1 LCGSEQRD
9 GGERFERF
17 PASLGRDGVT
27 LTLGCGSGAVG
38 RRLPALSLEVTAD
51 DLAPSDGSG
60 PVRPR
65 HMGTGGT
72 LVYLAVLVLILA
84 GWRKVFV
91 KAGKPGWAAI
101 VPIYNLIVLL
111 EVVGKPIWWL
121 VLFLIPLVNIVVFI
135 IVGIELARRFGRR
148 TAFGVGV
155 ALLAFIFIPIL
166 GFGDAK
172 YRPGPA

>member
-1 LCGSEQRD
+1 
-9 GGERFERF
+9 
-17 PASLGRDGVT
+17 
-27 LTLGCGSGAVG
+27 
-38 RRLPALSLEVTAD
+38 
-51 DLAPSDGSG
+51 
-60 PVRPR
+60 
-65 HMGTGGT
+65 
-72 LVYLAVLVLILA
+72 
-84 GWRKVFV
+84 
-91 KAGKPGWAAI
+91 

-111 EVVGKPIWWL
+111 EVVGKPIWCL

-155 ALLAFIFIPIL
+155 ALLGFVFIPIL